1 MKKFYILGLLG
12 ALSNLGA
19 LWSSRKNKEYLGFS
33 FFFFFSFSPHPTPTP
48 EGFLTLFET
57 VTLLDMGDFTEWCLP
72 VFTLVCA
79 KLLQSHPTLYDSV
92 DCSPPGSLSVGF
104 SRQEYWSGLP
114 YPPPGDLP
122 NPGIEPYI
130 RDSLLRLLPWQTGSM
145 PLAPPGEPIH
155 FGMFFKISII
165 LKMWPY
171 QTEDDNL
178 SCNWP
183 GKKKF
188 LLQV

>member
-1 MKKFYILGLLG
+1 M
-12 ALSNLGA
+12 
-19 LWSSRKNKEYLGFS
+19 E
-33 FFFFFSFSPHPTPTP
+33 
-48 EGFLTLFET
+48 
-57 VTLLDMGDFTEWCLP
+57 DFTEWCLP

-79 KLLQSHPTLYDSV
+79 KLLQSRPTLYDSV

-122 NPGIEPYI
+122 NPGIEPYV
-130 RDSLLRLLPWQTGSM
+130 RDSLLCLLPWQTGSI

-183 GKKKF
+183 GKKKSCYKCNF
-188 LLQV
+188 SFTETKSFNTLITEIIPYFNWAELNWIIFWYQDSLYVASLYSNNGKKTHML